1 MDPVIKG
8 FLIVSIAIVVVIG
21 GLLWIGSII
30 EVFENIF

>member
-21 GLLWIGSII
+21 GLLCIGSII